1 MTQINLMDPT
11 CLDKMYRNRLV
22 IETKE
27 KPKGYEEFEECRDS
41 SDVVHINKSHPD
53 PAVGHPHHK
62 NAGFL
67 ATREGRQSPASD
79 SGTWTRNL
87 HLFSTTTPI

>member
-79 SGTWTRNL
+79 
-87 HLFSTTTPI
+87 